1 MNSSKPTD
9 GIISRHI
16 NRKVSIRISKILL
29 KTGITPNHVSIIT
42 FLIALSAAFM
52 FLRGNIILGGI
63 LTQLTSIIDGVDGE
77 IARMKNMQTNFGAY
91 FDSILD
97 RYADALILSSITIF
111 LYLNK
116 NDFIIILVGLF
127 ALMGSPMSMLGR
139 EKFKALTG
147 KEYSFDNEGILKYI
161 PMTRD
166 FRLFIIFLFSLINR
180 VYYALI
186 IIAVLTNLKTILRL
200 FIVKRELR

>member
-9 GIISRHI
+9 GIISKHI

-77 IARMKNMQTNFGAY
+77 IARMKNMQT
-91 FDSILD
+91 
-97 RYADALILSSITIF
+97 
-111 LYLNK
+111 
-116 NDFIIILVGLF
+116 
-127 ALMGSPMSMLGR
+127 
-139 EKFKALTG
+139 KF
-147 KEYSFDNEGILKYI
+147 
-161 PMTRD
+161 
-166 FRLFIIFLFSLINR
+166 
-180 VYYALI
+180 
-186 IIAVLTNLKTILRL
+186 
-200 FIVKRELR
+200 